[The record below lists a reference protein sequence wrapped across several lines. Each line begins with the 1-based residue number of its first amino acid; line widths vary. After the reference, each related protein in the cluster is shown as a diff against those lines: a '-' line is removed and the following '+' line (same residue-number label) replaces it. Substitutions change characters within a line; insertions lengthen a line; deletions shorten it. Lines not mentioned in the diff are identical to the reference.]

1 MRDSLVQAFL
11 FAQETTTTAEEEGSL
26 IDVVPGLMVWT
37 VVTFLIVLFVL
48 RRFAFGPIQRLIDQR
63 RDRIR
68 EALDEADKARS
79 EARELREL
87 TAREREE
94 AKAERERILEEARRQ
109 SQRLIEQA
117 RERADADLKELLEK
131 NREELAAEN
140 ARLREQIRRD
150 VVELTLVAAE
160 KVTGKVL
167 DDEDQR
173 RLIEETIAE
182 VDVQRLASENGH

>member
-1 MRDSLVQAFL
+1 MRDQFVQAFL
-11 FAQETTTTAEEEGSL
+11 FAQETTTGAEEEEGSL

-37 VVTFLIVLFVL
+37 IITFLIVLWVL
-48 RRFAFGPIQRLIDQR
+48 KRYAFGPIQRMIDER

-87 TAREREE
+87 TAKEREE
-94 AKAERERILEEARRQ
+94 AKLEREQILEEARRQ
-109 SQRLIEQA
+109 SQRLVEQA
-117 RERADADLKELLEK
+117 KERADADLKEQLEK

-150 VVELTLVAAE
+150 VVELTLFAAE

-167 DDEDQR
+167 DEKDQR
-173 RLIEETIAE
+173 RLIEETIEEA
-182 VDVQRLASENGH
+182 DVQRLASEN

>member
-1 MRDSLVQAFL
+1 MRDTLLQAFL
-11 FAQETTTTAEEEGSL
+11 FAQETTTTAEEDEGSL

-37 VVTFLIVLFVL
+37 IVTFLIVLWVL
-48 RRFAFGPIQRLIDQR
+48 RRFAFGRIQGLIDQR

-68 EALDEADKARS
+68 EALDEADKARA

-94 AKAERERILEEARRQ
+94 AKADRESILEESRRQ
-109 SQRLIEQA
+109 AQRQLEQA
-117 RERADADLKELLEK
+117 RERADADLKARLEK
-131 NREELAAEN
+131 NREELEAEN

-150 VVELTLVAAE
+150 VVELTLLASE

-167 DDEDQR
+167 DADDQR
-173 RLIEETIAE
+173 RLIDETIDE
-182 VDVQRLASENGH
+182 VDVKRLASEN

>member
-1 MRDSLVQAFL
+1 MRDSLLQAFL
-11 FAQETTTTAEEEGSL
+11 FAQETTTGVEEEEGSL

-37 VVTFLIVLFVL
+37 IITFLIVLWVL
-48 RRFAFGPIQRLIDQR
+48 RRFAFGPIQRMIDQR

-87 TAREREE
+87 TAKEREG
-94 AKAERERILEEARRQ
+94 AKLERERILEEARRQ
-109 SQRLIEQA
+109 SQRLVEQA
-117 RERADADLKELLEK
+117 KERADADLKEQLEK

-150 VVELTLVAAE
+150 VVELTLFAAE

-167 DDEDQR
+167 DEDDQR
-173 RLIEETIAE
+173 RLIEETIEEA
-182 VDVQRLASENGH
+182 DVQRLASEN

>member
-1 MRDSLVQAFL
+1 MRDSLLQAFL
-11 FAQETTTTAEEEGSL
+11 FAQETTTGAEEEEGSL

-37 VVTFLIVLFVL
+37 IITFLIVLWAL
-48 RRFAFGPIQRLIDQR
+48 RRFAFGPIQRIIDQR

-68 EALDEADKARS
+68 EALDEADKARN

-87 TAREREE
+87 TAKEREE
-94 AKAERERILEEARRQ
+94 AKLERERILEEARRQ
-109 SQRLIEQA
+109 SQRLVEQA
-117 RERADADLKELLEK
+117 KERADADLKEQLEK

-150 VVELTLVAAE
+150 VVELTLFAAE

-167 DDEDQR
+167 DADDQR
-173 RLIEETIAE
+173 RLIEETIEEA
-182 VDVQRLASENGH
+182 DVQRLASEN

>member
-1 MRDSLVQAFL
+1 MRDSLLQTFL
-11 FAQETTTTAEEEGSL
+11 FAQETTTGAEEEEGSL

-37 VVTFLIVLFVL
+37 IITFLIVLWVL
-48 RRFAFGPIQRLIDQR
+48 KRFAFSRIQQMIDER

-87 TAREREE
+87 TQKEREQ
-94 AKAERERILEEARRQ
+94 AKLEREQILEEARRQ
-109 SQRLIEQA
+109 SQRLAEQG
-117 RERADADLKELLEK
+117 RERADADLKEALEK

-140 ARLREQIRRD
+140 QRLREQIRRD
-150 VVELTLVAAE
+150 VVELTLYASE

-167 DDEDQR
+167 DQDDQR
-173 RLIEETIAE
+173 RLIEETIEEA
-182 VDVQRLASENGH
+182 DVRRLASEN

>member
-1 MRDSLVQAFL
+1 MKDSLLQAFL
-11 FAQETTTTAEEEGSL
+11 FAQETTTGAEEEEGSL

-37 VVTFLIVLFVL
+37 IITFLIVLWAL
-48 RRFAFGPIQRLIDQR
+48 RRFAFGPIQRMIDQR

-87 TAREREE
+87 TAKEREG
-94 AKAERERILEEARRQ
+94 AKLERERILEEARRQ
-109 SQRLIEQA
+109 SQRLVEQA
-117 RERADADLKELLEK
+117 KERADADLKEQLEK

-150 VVELTLVAAE
+150 VVELTLFAAE

-167 DDEDQR
+167 DEDDQR
-173 RLIEETIAE
+173 RLIEETIEEA
-182 VDVQRLASENGH
+182 DVQRLASEN

>member
-1 MRDSLVQAFL
+1 MKDSLLQAFL
-11 FAQETTTTAEEEGSL
+11 FAQETTTGAEEEEGSL

-37 VVTFLIVLFVL
+37 IITFLIVLWVL
-48 RRFAFGPIQRLIDQR
+48 RRFAFGPIQRMIDQR

-87 TAREREE
+87 TAKEREQ
-94 AKAERERILEEARRQ
+94 AKADREQILEDARRQ
-109 SQRLIEQA
+109 SQRLVEQA
-117 RERADADLKELLEK
+117 KERADADLKEQLEK

-150 VVELTLVAAE
+150 VVELTLFAAE

-167 DDEDQR
+167 DEDDQR
-173 RLIEETIAE
+173 RLIEETIEEA
-182 VDVQRLASENGH
+182 DIQRLASEN

>member
-1 MRDSLVQAFL
+1 MRDQLVQAFL
-11 FAQETTTTAEEEGSL
+11 FAQETTTGPEEEEGSL

-37 VVTFLIVLFVL
+37 IITFLIVLWAL

-68 EALDEADKARS
+68 EALDEADKART

-87 TAREREE
+87 TAKEREQ
-94 AKAERERILEEARRQ
+94 AKADREQILEDARRQ
-109 SQRLIEQA
+109 SQRLVEQA
-117 RERADADLKELLEK
+117 KERADADLKEQLEK

-140 ARLREQIRRD
+140 TRLREQIRRD
-150 VVELTLVAAE
+150 VVELTLFAAE

-167 DDEDQR
+167 DEKDQR
-173 RLIEETIAE
+173 RLIEETIEEA
-182 VDVQRLASENGH
+182 DVQRLASEN

>member
-1 MRDSLVQAFL
+1 MRDSLLQAFL
-11 FAQETTTTAEEEGSL
+11 FAQETTTGAEEEEGSL

-37 VVTFLIVLFVL
+37 IITFLIVLWVL
-48 RRFAFGPIQRLIDQR
+48 KRYAFGPIQRMIDER

-87 TAREREE
+87 TQREREQ
-94 AKAERERILEEARRQ
+94 AKLEREQILDDARRQ
-109 SQRLIEQA
+109 SQRLAEQA
-117 RERADADLKELLEK
+117 RERADADLKEALEK

-140 ARLREQIRRD
+140 QRLREQIRRD
-150 VVELTLVAAE
+150 VVELTLYASE

-167 DDEDQR
+167 DQDDQR
-173 RLIEETIAE
+173 RLIEETIEEA
-182 VDVQRLASENGH
+182 DVRRLASEN

>member
-1 MRDSLVQAFL
+1 MRDQLVQAFL
-11 FAQETTTTAEEEGSL
+11 FAQETTTGAEEEEGSL

-37 VVTFLIVLFVL
+37 IITFLIVLWAL
-48 RRFAFGPIQRLIDQR
+48 RRFAFGPIQRMIDQR

-68 EALDEADKARS
+68 EALDEADKARN

-87 TAREREE
+87 TAKEREE
-94 AKAERERILEEARRQ
+94 AKLERERILEEARRQ
-109 SQRLIEQA
+109 SQRLAEQA
-117 RERADADLKELLEK
+117 KERADADLKEQLEK

-150 VVELTLVAAE
+150 VVELTLFAAE

-167 DDEDQR
+167 DEDDQR
-173 RLIEETIAE
+173 RLIEETIEEA
-182 VDVQRLASENGH
+182 DVQRLASEN